1 MKFLIKYYNLQ
12 TLMLIIMAEE
22 IATAYNENALIKLLH
37 VLPFQ
42 GQMTVFQLL
51 CGFLVSP

>member
-12 TLMLIIMAEE
+12 KLMLIIMAEE